1 MREISWDDFYERFF
15 DWTESTRRTRIGD
28 LTGYGSAD
36 EVYDIAMELSYD
48 DDRTA
53 ARFLGRAAEAG
64 VRFTPEQILEFALI
78 VDEKTL
84 GRMAKAADPAFTV
97 RELEEIEPLLSE
109 ADFAAAARKSGLLQP
124 KKAALPKKAARPEKI
139 GFLAKLAAVF
149 AMPGEK
155 KRPARPSG
163 RCSGDCAHC
172 PPHYGYRYG
181 RWYYGHGHQYGCEF
195 GGNKGDGGL

>member
-15 DWTESTRRTRIGD
+15 DWAESTRRTRIGD
-28 LTGYGSAD
+28 LTGYGPAD

-109 ADFAAAARKSGLLQP
+109 ADFAARKSARRGQAD
-124 KKAALPKKAARPEKI
+124 AAAATAPIVRLITVTATDGGITDTDISTGASSAGTKGMADCKIRRSADREKFQNRVLISRPEYDTM
-139 GFLAKLAAVF
+139 G
-149 AMPGEK
+149 
-155 KRPARPSG
+155 
-163 RCSGDCAHC
+163 
-172 PPHYGYRYG
+172 
-181 RWYYGHGHQYGCEF
+181 
-195 GGNKGDGGL
+195 